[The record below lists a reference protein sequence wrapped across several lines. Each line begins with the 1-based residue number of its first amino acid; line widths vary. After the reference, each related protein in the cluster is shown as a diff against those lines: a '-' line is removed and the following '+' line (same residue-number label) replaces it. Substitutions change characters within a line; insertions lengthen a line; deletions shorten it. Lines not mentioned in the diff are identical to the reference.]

1 MQRSFHNH
9 SSRAS
14 SLSGTLVGA
23 GLAVTSHKSEC
34 GTGWAHSHNHI
45 SLCSGEQRG
54 VVSPLRR
61 RHDSWHHSQVRLT
74 QSCSLKILW
83 KSGCGLVCQMSF
95 SPLEQRWVYTIG
107 CKGVQF
113 TVDREEV
120 TASFHHH
127 WIPVWRWEDLG
138 LDPTFSFT
146 AGQSLTMQMPHLL
159 YEHDLQKPNLIFF
172 FYWEYFDQ
180 GGRGL
185 EHHVLARVIG
195 KYLNQS

>member
-1 MQRSFHNH
+1 MQCSFHNH
-9 SSRAS
+9 LSRAS

-23 GLAVTSHKSEC
+23 GLALTSHKSEC

-61 RHDSWHHSQVRLT
+61 RHDSWHHSQVHLT

-83 KSGCGLVCQMSF
+83 KSGCRLVCQMSF

-107 CKGVQF
+107 CKGVWF
-113 TVDREEV
+113 TVDCEEV

-127 WIPVWRWEDLG
+127 WISVWHWEDLG

-146 AGQSLTMQMPHLL
+146 AWSV
-159 YEHDLQKPNLIFF
+159 KAKSNIF

-180 GGRGL
+180 GGRRL